1 MPGPDGPW
9 RMMVYGTMFQPS
21 CVDTRYAASS
31 RPARVPSGK
40 SHSGASPEIGLYT
53 QCTLDSPSVDS
64 HKKVALLAERMRP
77 RTVSSPSRNTS
88 RSSCSLFFGVIVRPE
103 QRAALIAVRAR
114 TDVALRVQRFVAQRA
129 RRTSRRDDAVG
140 TSGELPRRLRRQ
152 KHAHR
157 GGAPLGVVE
166 DARC

>member
-1 MPGPDGPW
+1 
-9 RMMVYGTMFQPS
+9 MFQPS

-64 HKKVALLAERMRP
+64 QRKVALLAERMRP

-88 RSSCSLFFGVIVRPE
+88 RSSLLGVIVRPE
-103 QRAALIAVRAR
+103 QRAALVAVGTRA
-114 TDVALRVQRFVAQRA
+114 DVALRVQRFVAERA
-129 RRTSRRDDAVG
+129 WRTSCRDDAVG
-140 TSGELPRRLRRQ
+140 ACRELSRRLRRQ
-152 KHAHR
+152 EHS
-157 GGAPLGVVE
+157 
-166 DARC
+166 